1 MLVFSENDNP
11 SEEATREGLE
21 LLETLGYSIN
31 KKLYLFLVVVESKL
45 ADVKIELSRLKTFD
59 GKFKVGAAVGK

>member
-21 LLETLGYSIN
+21 MLETLGFSIN
-31 KKLYLFLVVVESKL
+31 EMLTTGHIKWMGSMIALTKDKE
-45 ADVKIELSRLKTFD
+45 
-59 GKFKVGAAVGK
+59 